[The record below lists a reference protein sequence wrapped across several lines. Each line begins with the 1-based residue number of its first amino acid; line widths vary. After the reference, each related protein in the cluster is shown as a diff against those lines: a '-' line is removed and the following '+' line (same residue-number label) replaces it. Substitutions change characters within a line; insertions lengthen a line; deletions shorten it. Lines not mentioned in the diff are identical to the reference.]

1 MLINIPPKA
10 RFWRRI
16 QLEIGLVP
24 RLIKFIL
31 DFDFATPEPEEREED
46 MTFKDSLNVWD
57 PELEYVSAGD
67 FATPEPEE
75 PDDDGAFEGSES
87 YPEPEAGLE
96 DSEADDTIYD
106 AEILFDNFKGELKL
120 KNSTTKKH
128 TYRIRDSNGKVHL
141 RKKAKSFGC
150 SRTEDRDK
158 LRHALEDIRRK
169 LANNKL
175 YHANNTWLQ
184 IKNKNRDRYLNT
196 SFYYQK

>member
-1 MLINIPPKA
+1 MNGNEPNLGEMRA

-16 QLEIGLVP
+16 QLKIGLVP

-31 DFDFATPEPEEREED
+31 DFATPEPEKREEDMTFQDFLNVEDPELEYVSAGDFATPEPEKREED
-46 MTFKDSLNVWD
+46 MTFQDFLNVED

-87 YPEPEAGLE
+87 YPEPEGGLE

-128 TYRIRDSNGKVHL
+128 KYRIRDSNGKVHL
-141 RKKAKSFGC
+141 IKKAK
-150 SRTEDRDK
+150 
-158 LRHALEDIRRK
+158 
-169 LANNKL
+169 
-175 YHANNTWLQ
+175 
-184 IKNKNRDRYLNT
+184 
-196 SFYYQK
+196 

>member
-1 MLINIPPKA
+1 MTFQDFLNVEDPE
-10 RFWRRI
+10 
-16 QLEIGLVP
+16 LEYVSAG
-24 RLIKFIL
+24 
-31 DFDFATPEPEEREED
+31 DFATPEPEKREED
-46 MTFKDSLNVWD
+46 MTFQDFLNVED

-128 TYRIRDSNGKVHL
+128 TYRIRDFNGKVHL
-141 RKKAKSFGC
+141 IKKSKIVWMLTNGR
-150 SRTEDRDK
+150 SRQVATRG
-158 LRHALEDIRRK
+158 RR
-169 LANNKL
+169 
-175 YHANNTWLQ
+175 
-184 IKNKNRDRYLNT
+184 
-196 SFYYQK
+196 YQEKVGK